1 MVWLEAA
8 IIIFK
13 ALVWLILLAVAGL
26 FVFALICETIESIR
40 DHNRR
45 AARIAA
51 GAPTATSI
59 SGGWVRTRLFHRP
72 RRSLHF

>member
-40 DHNRR
+40 DHYRR
-45 AARIAA
+45 AA
-51 GAPTATSI
+51 GAPTATSG